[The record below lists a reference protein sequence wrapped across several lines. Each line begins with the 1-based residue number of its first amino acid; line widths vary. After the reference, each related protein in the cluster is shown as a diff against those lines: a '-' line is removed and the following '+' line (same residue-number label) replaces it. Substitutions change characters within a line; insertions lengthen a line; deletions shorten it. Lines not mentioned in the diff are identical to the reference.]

1 MARIR
6 TVKPAFWGSPEA
18 AGMSRDARLL
28 VLGLIS
34 DSDDDGRFLANFS
47 AISGFAYPNDCDI
60 TPRKL
65 ARWLDEV
72 VASGMVE
79 LYCDRGVQYGYFPSW
94 GAHQVI
100 NKRTRSLLPAP
111 PARTLFD
118 T

>member
-6 TVKPAFWGSPEA
+6 TLKPAFWGSPEA
-18 AGMSRDARLL
+18 SGMSRDARLL

-34 DSDDDGRFLANFS
+34 FSDDEGRFLANPA
-47 AISGFAYPNDCDI
+47 AIIGFAYPNDSDI

-65 ARWLDEV
+65 RGWLGEV

-79 LYCDRGVQYGYFPSW
+79 LYEDRGVQYGHFPSW
-94 GAHQVI
+94 KRHQVI
-100 NKRTRSLLPAP
+100 NKASPSVLPP
-111 PARTLFD
+111 PPPRTLFD

>member
-6 TVKPAFWGSPEA
+6 TIKPAFWGSPEA

-34 DSDDDGRFLANFS
+34 FSDDEGRFLANFA
-47 AISGFAYPNDCDI
+47 AISGHVYPNDCDI

-65 ARWLDEV
+65 NGWLDEV

-79 LYCDRGVQYGYFPSW
+79 LYTERGVRYGHFPSW
-94 GAHQVI
+94 KQHQVI
-100 NKRTRSLLPAP
+100 NKKTKSTLPAP
-111 PARTLFD
+111 PQRTLFD